1 MRIVSL
7 LPAATELVH
16 ALGLGDVLVGR
27 SHECDTPVSVAEL
40 PVVTRAEIDERLS
53 SGEIDRLVREFARDG
68 RPLYRI
74 DDALLKRLRPDVIVT
89 QELCD
94 VCAITPGQVD
104 EAIRG
109 LEPRPRVVRLGPGG
123 LDDVLDDLVRLG
135 RATGRVE
142 QAEACRRR
150 LERRI
155 AELTVEASVSPRPR
169 VLFLEWLDPAFGAGH
184 WNPELIERAGGQSV
198 LDVRPGDHSRTIDD
212 DTLDRVCP
220 ELIFVAACGF
230 TAERARR
237 EWDALDDDHPVRRVH
252 RRSGARLHFADGN
265 AYFNRPG
272 PRLVDSLEVLAAAV
286 RPGAVTYASESPTH
300 VSHA

>member
-1 MRIVSL
+1 MRIVTL
-7 LPAATELVH
+7 LPAATEMVH
-16 ALGLGDVLVGR
+16 ALGLGDALVGR
-27 SHECDTPVSVAEL
+27 SHECDTPASVGEL
-40 PVVTRAEIDERLS
+40 PVVTRAEIDERLG

-123 LDDVLDDLVRLG
+123 LADVLDDLTRLG
-135 RATGRVE
+135 GATGRVE
-142 QAEACRRR
+142 QARDCRDK

-155 AELTVEASVSPRPR
+155 DALTVDPVRSPRPR

-184 WNPELIERAGGQSV
+184 WNPELIERAGGSNV

-212 DTLDRVCP
+212 NTLDRVCP

-237 EWDALDDDHPVRRVH
+237 EWDALADDHPVRRVH

-272 PRLVDSLEVLAAAV
+272 PRLVDSLEVLRAAV
-286 RPGAVTYASESPTH
+286 RPGAGPYASESPAH
-300 VSHA
+300 VRHA